1 MMMPGRVPDHVFGGT
16 VFLASPTGPLPHTE
30 QRFSLQRR
38 EARPSRFLP
47 KERCSLVTHE
57 EAKKNFYLEELK
69 LFLVKGSV
77 GRPHAR
83 TASPRVRSLRVPAR
97 EWINMVMIIIKTMM
111 IIILTRSNLLIDI
124 IINQDLCWK
133 SDNNCTRSAINQRS
147 LNFFSQLLRQLKKVV
162 SKVSGILMQSKSLFS
177 WS

>member
-1 MMMPGRVPDHVFGGT
+1 MHQQPAPSRFPTMPAPNMLGSRYAMMMMPGRIPDHMFGGT

-97 EWINMVMIIIKTMM
+97 E
-111 IIILTRSNLLIDI
+111 
-124 IINQDLCWK
+124 
-133 SDNNCTRSAINQRS
+133 
-147 LNFFSQLLRQLKKVV
+147 
-162 SKVSGILMQSKSLFS
+162 
-177 WS
+177 